1 MVGSPESQLKV
12 VAHLRD
18 GKLIKGYFNSLPVA
32 LDTLK
37 NQPVDMPRM
46 MQVEEE
52 GSGARIEVPAEILK
66 ALFFVKSFEGRT
78 NYRELKFFQV
88 APEYAGLWVRV
99 TFFDGETTEGLVHNA
114 IETFVSPGFV
124 LKPPDPLSN
133 NELAYVMKASLV
145 EVKVLGVKTSY

>member
-52 GSGARIEVPAEILK
+52 GSGARIEVPAEMLK
-66 ALFFVKSFEGRT
+66 ACFL
-78 NYRELKFFQV
+78 
-88 APEYAGLWVRV
+88 
-99 TFFDGETTEGLVHNA
+99 
-114 IETFVSPGFV
+114 
-124 LKPPDPLSN
+124 
-133 NELAYVMKASLV
+133 
-145 EVKVLGVKTSY
+145 